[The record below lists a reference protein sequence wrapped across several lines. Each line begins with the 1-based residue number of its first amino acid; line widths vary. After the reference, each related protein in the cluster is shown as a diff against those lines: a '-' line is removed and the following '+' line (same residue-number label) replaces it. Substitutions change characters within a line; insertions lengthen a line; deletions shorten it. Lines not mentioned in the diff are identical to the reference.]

1 MAFDRE
7 RDSCGSTA
15 IRPTQYSGLLAA
27 EWRFDSNMSLVLQY
41 LVSQGVAKDLGD
53 FSQNSNEI
61 TLGWKWE
68 LAERTVFELG
78 LIENIIDFNNSP
90 DFGIHAGLTVRF

>member
-1 MAFDRE
+1 
-7 RDSCGSTA
+7 
-15 IRPTQYSGLLAA
+15 
-27 EWRFDSNMSLVLQY
+27 
-41 LVSQGVAKDLGD
+41 
-53 FSQNSNEI
+53 
-61 TLGWKWE
+61 